1 MPRKRDRAITPCRR
15 EPAVERA
22 VDSYAAELK
31 NRASSI
37 GDHGLSEKEFWRSG
51 LFRGAIEKLRG
62 EQAASMAD
70 KRAFVADILNWM
82 KSAGRIDSWFPAG
95 GMDRHDYEVTMPG
108 GTICGIEAKGCMDGN
123 NTNIFQRPR
132 NADEFVIWSL
142 CQNPG
147 ADPRHNA
154 WSGIHTRLSAEI
166 IYGGQVVDGLIIW
179 DNLCGSIGRP
189 CPRTIENKSRFTRI
203 SDRLV
208 PPPCIYLFPR
218 TVPDP
223 RNNIKPKVHKLDK
236 VKFLKALHDA
246 FQCLAEDVTEVEIEA
261 GLIGTSSARRTR
273 VMRGGE
279 VIAESAMTAIKR
291 AK

>member
-15 EPAVERA
+15 ETAVEQA

-31 NRASSI
+31 KHAASI
-37 GDHGLSEKEFWRSG
+37 GNHGLPEREFWRSG
-51 LFRGAIEKLRG
+51 LFRGAIEKIRG
-62 EQAASMAD
+62 EQAASMAE
-70 KRAFVADILNWM
+70 KRAFVADVLDWM
-82 KSAGRIDSWFPAG
+82 QSEGRITSWIAAG
-95 GMDRHDYEVTMPG
+95 GTDRHDYEVTLAG
-108 GTICGIEAKGCMDGN
+108 GTICGVEAKGCLDGN

-166 IYGGQVVDGLIIW
+166 VHGGEVVDGLIIW
-179 DNLCGSIGRP
+179 DDLCGSIGRP
-189 CPRTIENKSRFTRI
+189 CPRTSENESRLTRI
-203 SDRLV
+203 GERFV

-223 RNNIKPKVHKLDK
+223 RNNIKPKVHKLEQ

-261 GLIGTSSARRTR
+261 GLVGTSTARRTR
-273 VMRGGE
+273 LIRNGQV
-279 VIAESAMTAIKR
+279 VAESAMTAIKR